1 MEDYF
6 NPLARVIATPERLW
20 LFRNGLPTIHWL
32 EEKLLEDEPF
42 EVIVS
47 RYFLTKIYI

>member
-20 LFRNGLPTIHWL
+20 VFRNGLPTIAWI

-42 EVIVS
+42 DYIVS
-47 RYFLTKIYI
+47 K